1 MTQKRPQAPNAT
13 GNHKPT
19 NPTKQKGG
27 FTISSPGDDDDEWV
41 SSEAGSGA
49 ATPDDSSDE
58 EEEDSSPERS
68 KTPVED
74 VKTPAVEKDAIFIS
88 ATPRAEPSIS
98 RVNTAR
104 PAEQQQ
110 AIKRVPTLPSNLSRA
125 QEPRPQPQAS
135 HHRRQRTES
144 QIPESRSE
152 TTSPN
157 GHGHHRHDANKRTSV
172 TRPPSMHSIRSEVP
186 LRPHP
191 LIRGHS
197 YGQGAAA
204 AAGVGLGHTLTPLT
218 VTSTSSAAQLS
229 SSPPEVSISTSPTSI
244 RTTHAHA
251 EPNRRTSISSAR
263 SVATLPVS
271 PQQPTR
277 YHDRNRTLSTMSTS
291 STQSSFAALT
301 SLAQSSHSHA
311 QTRPPT
317 PSYTSFFPPANPHVN
332 QDLIHPL
339 LPPPYLGAHLTVLAT
354 RSPIR
359 EAFERVGRA
368 KQGL

>member
-1 MTQKRPQAPNAT
+1 MTQKRFQASNAL

-19 NPTKQKGG
+19 NATKSKGG
-27 FTISSPGDDDDEWV
+27 FMISSPVDDDDEWV

-49 ATPDDSSDE
+49 PTPDDSSD

-68 KTPVED
+68 KTPVKTPVGED
-74 VKTPAVEKDAIFIS
+74 VRTPAVEEVAFIS
-88 ATPRAEPSIS
+88 ATPRAEPNIS

-104 PAEQQQ
+104 PTEQQRSM
-110 AIKRVPTLPSNLSRA
+110 KCVPSHPSNLSRV
-125 QEPRPQPQAS
+125 QEPNPQPQAS
-135 HHRRQRTES
+135 HHRRQYTES
-144 QIPESRSE
+144 QIIESRSE

-157 GHGHHRHDANKRTSV
+157 GHSHNRHNADRRASV
-172 TRPPSMHSIRSEVP
+172 TRPPSMHSVRTDVP

-191 LIRGHS
+191 LIRGNS
-197 YGQGAAA
+197 YGQGAAV
-204 AAGVGLGHTLTPLT
+204 AAGIGHTLTPLT
-218 VTSTSSAAQLS
+218 VISTSSAAQLS
-229 SSPPEVSISTSPTSI
+229 SSPPEVSSPTNISTTY
-244 RTTHAHA
+244 AHP

-263 SVATLPVS
+263 SVVTLPVS
-271 PQQPTR
+271 PQQPSK
-277 YHDRNRTLSTMSTS
+277 YHDRNRTLSAMSTS

-301 SLAQSSHSHA
+301 SLAHSSHSHT

-317 PSYTSFFPPANPHVN
+317 PSLTSFFPPANPHVN

-354 RSPIR
+354 RGPIR